1 MSPVFVRQKC
11 AFVRVDSASVILI
24 PLLAVAIAIAI
35 GYALISIGVVKS
47 IYSSPFVALC
57 AFVSNRVCL
66 RAGMVTAFLSVLA
79 HEFCFA
85 APYLSLDWPSMEQ
98 GLAYGANFAAA
109 YLVARRCP
117 PAPEATA
124 RNDGSAPLPFI
135 GTTEQSDKSFW
146 VVAGGRNW
154 TEDVTVGAEYARIYL
169 TEARTP
175 LAWIMR
181 DMVRTGRWTGVEVGF
196 CSVIGRAA
204 AIRRRANHGSLS
216 HDHADDLDSDG
227 SVV

>member
-24 PLLAVAIAIAI
+24 PLLAVSIAI
-35 GYALISIGVVKS
+35 GLGYFLITMGVVKS

-57 AFVSNRVCL
+57 AAVSNRVCL
-66 RAGMVTAFLSVLA
+66 RAGMVAAFLSVLA

-98 GLAYGANFAAA
+98 TLAYGANFAAA

-117 PAPEATA
+117 PTPEAAA
-124 RNDGSAPLPFI
+124 RSDGSAPLPFI
-135 GTTEQSDKSFW
+135 GTTGQSDKSFW
-146 VVAGGRNW
+146 VAAGGKNW
-154 TEDVTVGAEYARIYL
+154 TEDVTVGSEYARIYL
-169 TEARTP
+169 DQARTP
-175 LAWIMR
+175 LVWIIR
-181 DMVRTGRWTGVEVGF
+181 DMVKTGRWTGVEVGF
-196 CSVIGRAA
+196 VSVVGRAA
-204 AIRRRANHGSLS
+204 VIRRPMNQGLLS
-216 HDHADDLDSDG
+216 HDHADDLDPDG